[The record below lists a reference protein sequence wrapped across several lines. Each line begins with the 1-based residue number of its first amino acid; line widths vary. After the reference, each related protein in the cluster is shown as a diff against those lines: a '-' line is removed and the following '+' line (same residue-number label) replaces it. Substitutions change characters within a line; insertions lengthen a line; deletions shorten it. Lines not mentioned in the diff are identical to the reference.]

1 MCSYFSC
8 NIRFEALKRQR
19 EREREREREKEIA
32 KILPSKSD
40 KVAVEEE
47 VYTE

>member
-8 NIRFEALKRQR
+8 KIRLSTKEI
-19 EREREREREKEIA
+19 EREKEIA
-32 KILPSKSD
+32 KILPAKSD

>member
-8 NIRFEALKRQR
+8 KIRFEALKRQR

-32 KILPSKSD
+32 KILPAKLI
-40 KVAVEEE
+40 KVAVEEKAYRE
-47 VYTE
+47 

>member
-8 NIRFEALKRQR
+8 KIRFEALKRH
-19 EREREREREKEIA
+19 REREKEIA
-32 KILPSKSD
+32 KILSAKSD